1 MLARELCELLVEL
14 TELLYLLFEH
24 GCGELGKDGI
34 GADVRFD
41 EVAVYVLSETAEYVI
56 G

>member
-1 MLARELCELLVEL
+1 MSSGISAKK
-14 TELLYLLFEH
+14 FFS
-24 GCGELGKDGI
+24 GELGKDGI

-41 EVAVYVLSETAEYVI
+41 EVAVYGLSETAEYVI